1 MSRSTTITGATDNL
15 LTLQRIARHLFA
27 ALHVDVKEVRGVGL
41 KMSKLEHADLVRGA
55 PQGNMLKSWLGSS
68 SEKLK
73 KQCSERTCFLKN
85 SDDAGTSEVR
95 NLGSS
100 RPLFTGVASHSS
112 KVNLTGGRSTRVHA
126 VELPP
131 LSELDLEVLKNLPPE
146 IISEMNDYKGEL
158 HGFQCMRSS
167 DEGKESN
174 SKSRVLSAVNQN
186 SVPVSNARLH
196 QYGERTDSMHL
207 EKRNNIKGASDEE
220 VQTAHASC
228 SRANELIDTE
238 SDTRLDFVPNS
249 LSQADFTILQE
260 LPEDVKADLFNVLPL
275 HRSIDPTRHTSNVTE
290 NKSLKNGGTDD
301 PKNPVICV
309 LPGSSEKWAEQFRVS
324 SSLLLKAIAEQH
336 ANSISSQP
344 LSSIL
349 EHAASLLLLCPPSGS
364 EEWNDTLS
372 RSVLLTVY
380 IHLKV
385 DSDIEELYK
394 CFLLLKR
401 FSSASELFLEWHNS
415 ILPLLQVKFTCSM
428 LSFCLWTRLLRFT
441 SVFVMARLQVLCFIT
456 FGFHK
461 HEE

>member
-15 LTLQRIARHLFA
+15 VTIQRTARQLFA
-27 ALHVDVKEVRGVGL
+27 ALLVGYWTVRGVGL
-41 KMSKLEHADLVRGA
+41 KMSKLEHADFVQPA

-95 NLGSS
+95 NLESS

-112 KVNLTGGRSTRVHA
+112 KVNLSSVRSTRVHA
-126 VELPP
+126 VEFPP
-131 LSELDLEVLKNLPPE
+131 LSKLDLEVLKNLPPE
-146 IISEMNDYKGEL
+146 IISEMNDI
-158 HGFQCMRSS
+158 SS
-167 DEGKESN
+167 GEGKESN
-174 SKSRVLSAVNQN
+174 SKSRVFSAVNQN

-207 EKRNNIKGASDEE
+207 EKRNSIKGASDEE
-220 VQTAHASC
+220 VQTAHALC

-238 SDTRLDFVPNS
+238 SVTRLDFVPNS

-349 EHAASLLLLCPPSGS
+349 EHAASLLPLCPPS
-364 EEWNDTLS
+364 
-372 RSVLLTVY
+372 VY

-394 CFLLLKR
+394 CFLLLK
-401 FSSASELFLEWHNS
+401 S

-428 LSFCLWTRLLRFT
+428 LSFCLWTTLLRFGSFALSLLAFT
-441 SVFVMARLQVLCFIT
+441 NMRNKLP
-456 FGFHK
+456 
-461 HEE
+461 